1 MKKIQDVF
9 VDAKVPSAA
18 RDAWPIVVSGN
29 EVVAVP
35 GLAVAPGWE
44 DTVRAWKDWE
54 T

>member
-1 MKKIQDVF
+1 MNKLIILIAEDDSVLRPLYEKKLGQ
-9 VDAKVPSAA
+9 A
-18 RDAWPIVVSGN
+18 GY

-44 DTVRAWKDWE
+44 DTVRAWKDCE